1 MANRISWNDL
11 PAHLQRWAETVL
23 GSPVVRVEHAT
34 GGYSPGTT
42 DALFCANDTAG
53 FLKAVHPSINPHSPA
68 LLRAER
74 HVTAQLPAAA
84 PVAQLIDAFDEGPD
98 GWVALM
104 LQYVEGHQPPLP
116 WTNDAIAAVLDDLTA
131 FSASVT
137 PSPVT
142 GLKGAGT
149 ELAHLVGNW
158 PELGTVNDLDP
169 WLAARTEQL
178 HRAAQHALVLVE
190 GETLTHLDLRADNL
204 LLRADGS
211 MVIVDWPWAVTAAPW
226 LDPALLL
233 IEFISS
239 GAPDVDADRWI
250 DRLADVHTVTPETLA
265 GLLIG
270 MLSFFESVGRQ
281 PDPPGLPTVRAF
293 QRFQADALRRWVRE
307 SRHTSW
313 LR

>member
-1 MANRISWNDL
+1 MVNEIVVAFLGPLHLTRHPLSRPITPGGKNSPISI
-11 PAHLQRWAETVL
+11 PVSR
-23 GSPVVRVEHAT
+23 SPVVRVEHAT

-149 ELAHLVGNW
+149 ELAHLVG
-158 PELGTVNDLDP
+158 V
-169 WLAARTEQL
+169 
-178 HRAAQHALVLVE
+178 
-190 GETLTHLDLRADNL
+190 
-204 LLRADGS
+204 
-211 MVIVDWPWAVTAAPW
+211 
-226 LDPALLL
+226 
-233 IEFISS
+233 
-239 GAPDVDADRWI
+239 
-250 DRLADVHTVTPETLA
+250 
-265 GLLIG
+265 
-270 MLSFFESVGRQ
+270 Q
-281 PDPPGLPTVRAF
+281 PPRRRRPG
-293 QRFQADALRRWVRE
+293 
-307 SRHTSW
+307 
-313 LR
+313 